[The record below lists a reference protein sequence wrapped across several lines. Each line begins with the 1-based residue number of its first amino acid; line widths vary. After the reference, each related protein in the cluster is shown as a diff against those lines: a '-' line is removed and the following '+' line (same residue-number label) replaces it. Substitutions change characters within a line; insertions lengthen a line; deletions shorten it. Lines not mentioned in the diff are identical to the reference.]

1 MTRQWRVL
9 LPERIHPSGPAS
21 IEDFATCTGM
31 DEYDCVDDALA
42 DIDRYDAIV
51 VRVAQLDA
59 DVIANADRLE
69 VISKHGAGLD
79 NVDVAAA
86 SERGIVV
93 CNTPGANARS
103 VAEHAI
109 TLLLAVRKNVLTADD
124 HVRAGGWERNAFA
137 GHEVT
142 GDTLGLLGC
151 GAIARETASLALG
164 LGLSVV
170 TYDPYVPDEVV
181 PDGVNRVQTAATLFE
196 RSDAVSVHVPLTDE
210 THHAVSTDE
219 LRLLGSDGV
228 LVNTSRGPVVDSAAL
243 LGALDAGD
251 VAGAGLDVFEDE
263 PPTRDDPLFDRD
275 DVVVTPHVGGVTNKA
290 MQRMSEGATANVR
303 TVYEGSIPEST
314 VNREAFE

>member
-1 MTRQWRVL
+1 
-9 LPERIHPSGPAS
+9 
-21 IEDFATCTGM
+21 M
-31 DEYDCVDDALA
+31 DEYDSIGDALA
-42 DIDRYDAIV
+42 DIGRYDAVV
-51 VRVAQLDA
+51 VRVASLDA
-59 DVIANADRLE
+59 DVIRNADRLE

-109 TLLLAVRKNVLTADD
+109 TLLLAVRKNVLAADD

-142 GDTLGLLGC
+142 GDALGLLGC
-151 GAIARETASLALG
+151 GAIACETASLAMG

-181 PDGVNRVQTAATLFE
+181 PDGVDRVDTAAELFE

-210 THHAVSTDE
+210 THHAVSADE
-219 LRLLGSDGV
+219 LRRLGPDGV
-228 LVNTSRGPVVDSAAL
+228 LVNTSRGPVVDTATLVDAL
-243 LGALDAGD
+243 RAGD

-263 PPTRDDPLFDRD
+263 PPIEDDPLFDRD
-275 DVVVTPHVGGVTNKA
+275 DVVVTPHVGGVTDEA
-290 MQRMSEGATANVR
+290 MRRMSEGATANVR
-303 TVYEGSIPEST
+303 TVYEGGLPDST
-314 VNREAFE
+314 VNREVFE